1 MRHLAAMS
9 LAALLAGCSWMGG
22 EPTEEER
29 IAERLAQPP
38 DVLSDAQLRAAPT
51 QSGDDAVV
59 ARDGVEIVGTQI
71 ETDPESALSYVDGR
85 PVLDLGLPLEA
96 GWAIVGRALDRTG
109 FELVSSDRAEH
120 IHLIRYDSSI
130 ADDEVSRGDGDG
142 DGMLSSLAFWRDEP
156 ESAPRDYRIAV
167 VERGK
172 GSRVSVQMSDGEP
185 AARGAS
191 RQVLAV
197 LAEQLKP

>member
-1 MRHLAAMS
+1 MT
-9 LAALLAGCSWMGG
+9 LAALLAGCSWVGG

-29 IAERLAQPP
+29 LAERLAQPP
-38 DVLSDAQLRAAPT
+38 DVLSDAQVRT
-51 QSGDDAVV
+51 SSSQRGDEAVV
-59 ARDGVEIVGTQI
+59 ERDGVEIVGTRI
-71 ETDPESALSYVDGR
+71 ETDPESALSDVDGR

-96 GWAIVGRALDRTG
+96 GWAIVGRALDRIG
-109 FELVSSDRAEH
+109 FERVSSDRAAH
-120 IHLIRYDSSI
+120 IHLIRYDSAI
-130 ADDEVSRGDGDG
+130 VDDEATRDDEDG
-142 DGMLSSLAFWRDEP
+142 DGMLASLAFWRDDP

-172 GSRVSVQMSDGEP
+172 GSRVSVQTPEGEP